1 MCTVT
6 LSFDPNNVLAQRSL
20 AALLATGQFTTD
32 EETMAR
38 YSIDYSDPW
47 LYEDHD
53 DLPLLPE
60 GRDSFTLEEFRD
72 MLMEDLRDVYGIKDE
87 EVSVYH

>member
-1 MCTVT
+1 MCTIT
-6 LSFDPNNVLAQRSL
+6 LSFNPNNVLAQRSL

-53 DLPLLPE
+53 DLPPLPE
-60 GRDSFTLEEFRD
+60 KESFTPEEALD
-72 MLMEDLRDVYGIKDE
+72 MILKDIRQIYKDDA
-87 EVSVYH
+87 VCVPA